1 MNNTTISGNER
12 TPVLIVVH
20 SGNWVEVYGPKNVEA
35 TIVNAPF
42 VGTVAGEIVAEE
54 YLDAT
59 LPHRMAEIYSPGN
72 RRAADSARIVR
83 PSDIAAAKLD
93 VAVLRT
99 LSAVEDATK

>member
-1 MNNTTISGNER
+1 MNDTTTTSNEK

-20 SGNWVEVYGPKNVEA
+20 SGSWVEVFGPKNIEA

-42 VGTVAGEIVAEE
+42 IGTVAGEVLAEQ

-59 LPHRMAEIYSPGN
+59 LPHRMAAIYCPGN

-93 VAVLRT
+93 VAIART
-99 LSAVEDATK
+99 LSELKESGT